1 MISYIVAVDNS
12 YALISNFVGFL
23 RPFLQENDEVIM
35 VCDGCD
41 SLSTLEYL
49 FSIEKKDSRFRII
62 QLKEKCGF
70 SKANNIGV
78 NISKYENL
86 IFINTD
92 IFLTKNCITSLIDML
107 NSSPNISAVQP
118 LLLYPQTGL
127 VQSTGHVFSK
137 IKSGQ
142 LFSMRKSNDSII
154 HTSASRQALTMA
166 LCAVKK
172 SIFYEMG
179 GFNEEYFNSHEGME
193 LTLKMTLSGY
203 ACMYCSDAV
212 AYHCS
217 GTSRNKIS
225 FDISRQRAYFYKK
238 WGDYIINDLEL
249 YLSQQLDFDMAREE
263 YIVYN
268 ISSSTDWDRILDSLK
283 IKYSAIIT
291 PKERFEPVINLYD
304 CISFTSLYYPAP
316 YLFLCDSFTK
326 ISKNYNWIA
335 NRNNHEDLIMD
346 LNGNILKMISL
357 IGVE

>member
-12 YALISNFVGFL
+12 YALMSNFIGFL
-23 RPFLQENDEVIM
+23 IPFLKENDEVIM

-41 SLSTLEYL
+41 SHSTLEYL
-49 FSIEKKDSRFRII
+49 FSIETMDSRFNII
-62 QLKEKCGF
+62 QLKDKCGF

-78 NISKYENL
+78 KASKYENL

-92 IFLTKNCITSLIDML
+92 ILLTDNCITNLIAML
-107 NSSPNISAVQP
+107 NSAPDISAVQP

-154 HTSASRQALTMA
+154 HISAPRQALTMA
-166 LCAVKK
+166 VCAVKK
-172 SIFYEMG
+172 RVFYEMG

-203 ACMYCSDAV
+203 RCMYCADAI

-217 GTSRNKIS
+217 GTARAKTN

-238 WGDYIINDLEL
+238 WGDSIINDLEL
-249 YLSQQLDFDMAREE
+249 YLSQQLDFNMVNHE

-268 ISSSTDWDRILDSLK
+268 ISSSTDWDRILDFLK
-283 IKYSAIIT
+283 IRYSAIIT
-291 PKERFEPVINLYD
+291 PKERFETIINLYD
-304 CISFTSLYYPAP
+304 CISFTSLYHPAP
-316 YLFLCDSFTK
+316 YLFLCDSFAK

-335 NRNNHEDLIMD
+335 NRNNQNDLVMD
-346 LNGNILKMISL
+346 LNGNILKMTSL
-357 IGVE
+357 IGI